1 MKTQSAKAKGRNL
14 QKWVR
19 QMLIE
24 MLDVHPEDIES
35 RSMGAG
41 GEDLIM
47 ARAARQKFPHSIE
60 CKNVE
65 RLNVWDAYE
74 QACENAGDYEPIVVM
89 KKNRKKPLVVVDAEY
104 FISLFNKW
112 FCLTLY
118 NMADTKPAVEEKDHD
133 EDKSEVL
140 GNLVKVVVL
149 IWSASLLTFSY
160 VRLPNGQKILD
171 FDPTFIASV
180 FSGSLAAFGLSPAKS
195 GGTAPKKAPSIGKK
209 EEDNAK
215 TN

>member
-24 MLDVHPEDIES
+24 ILDVHPEDVES

-65 RLNVWDAYE
+65 RLKKEGEDVTSLIGKQQEYE
-74 QACENAGDYEPIVVM
+74 QKSRILVGTASKTGTGFDHPRLDAMILASDLQAYFKQYMGRVCRTETVIPIIFDIVD
-89 KKNRKKPLVVVDAEY
+89 KNPILEKHYQVRK
-104 FISLFNKW
+104 
-112 FCLTLY
+112 
-118 NMADTKPAVEEKDHD
+118 
-133 EDKSEVL
+133 
-140 GNLVKVVVL
+140 
-149 IWSASLLTFSY
+149 
-160 VRLPNGQKILD
+160 
-171 FDPTFIASV
+171 
-180 FSGSLAAFGLSPAKS
+180 AAYIEH
-195 GGTAPKKAPSIGKK
+195 GGTVKDFSK
-209 EEDNAK
+209 EFPDFK
-215 TN
+215 IV